1 MKKPRL
7 ALVFGA
13 ISAGFV
19 VGACT
24 HPVAPEFDRTRASGG
39 SAALSAAVH
48 ADSATI
54 GGSTA
59 TAGDSVAAR
68 GGGFIG
74 SGH

>member
-1 MKKPRL
+1 MEKPRRT
-7 ALVFGA
+7 LVFGA
-13 ISAGFV
+13 IAAGFV

-24 HPVAPEFDRTRASGG
+24 HPMAPLSDRTRASGAG
-39 SAALSAAVH
+39 AALSAAVH
-48 ADSATI
+48 ADSGII
-54 GGSTA
+54 GGTTA